1 MQTEYPNFPNE
12 APRRTPEEI
21 AELLA
26 RQTHPTYKKKPS
38 GTPWRRVVQRNSHK
52 SGAKEWSGGLTPLRT

>member
-1 MQTEYPNFPNE
+1 MQTEYPNFPNQ

-26 RQTHPTYKKKPS
+26 RQTHPTYKKK
-38 GTPWRRVVQRNSHK
+38 TVWDKTVD
-52 SGAKEWSGGLTPLRT
+52 